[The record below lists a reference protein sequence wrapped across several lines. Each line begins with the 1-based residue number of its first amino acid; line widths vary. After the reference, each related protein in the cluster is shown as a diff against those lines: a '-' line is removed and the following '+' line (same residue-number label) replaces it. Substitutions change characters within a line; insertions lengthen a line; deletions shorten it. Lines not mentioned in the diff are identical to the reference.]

1 MVMTYVMAD
10 PGGLASR
17 TLAGYHTK
25 EKKTKNKKH
34 LLPSWEVHEEEES
47 SRKNKEL

>member
-25 EKKTKNKKH
+25 EKKTKNKPKKKH
-34 LLPSWEVHEEEES
+34 LLPS
-47 SRKNKEL
+47 